1 MQPTLATPGHCP
13 YPRPRPRPPRW
24 RSPPS
29 TARPPCSTTRCAPTS
44 GPPRTPGSQGLE
56 VDDELLYV
64 AAVLHDLGLVAP
76 FDSHRIEFEHAGG
89 HVAWVFA
96 AAAGWPVPRRRRVA
110 EVIVAHMAD
119 AVDPD
124 VDPEGHALE
133 AATAFDISGRDI
145 GIPAA
150 LQAEVLAAHPRA
162 GLAAEFTACFA
173 DQAARK
179 PTGAAAAAVRSR
191 HRPADRRQPAGP
203 APPSPSRDVSAET
216 PCVTTAVGSLRPST
230 A

>member
-1 MQPTLATPGHCP
+1 MQPTAHHSGTPAAPASAAATAALAVATEYCSPALLDHSV
-13 YPRPRPRPPRW
+13 
-24 RSPPS
+24 RSYLWAAEY
-29 TARPPCSTTRCAPTS
+29 ARQRGIA
-44 GPPRTPGSQGLE
+44 
-56 VDDELLYV
+56 VDHELLYV

-76 FDSHRIEFEHAGG
+76 FDSHLVEFEHAGG

-96 AAAGWPVPRRRRVA
+96 AGAGWPAARRRRVA

-145 GIPAA
+145 GIPAP
-150 LQAEVLAAHPRA
+150 LQAAVLAAHPRA

-179 PTGAAAAAVRSR
+179 PAGAAAAAVRSGIA
-191 HRPADRRQPAGP
+191 HRLATNPLDRPGS
-203 APPSPSRDVSAET
+203 APS
-216 PCVTTAVGSLRPST
+216 
-230 A
+230 